1 MSNSTLICWFG
12 ELETFLILLNYKKML
27 YNDEFWWIESSKD
40 QSLLDT
46 EIFSNI
52 INVITDTFELM
63 YSVFQPT
70 LWMLY
75 QLLKEL

>member
-1 MSNSTLICWFG
+1 MSNSILICWFG
-12 ELETFLILLNYKKML
+12 ELETFLLNYKKTL